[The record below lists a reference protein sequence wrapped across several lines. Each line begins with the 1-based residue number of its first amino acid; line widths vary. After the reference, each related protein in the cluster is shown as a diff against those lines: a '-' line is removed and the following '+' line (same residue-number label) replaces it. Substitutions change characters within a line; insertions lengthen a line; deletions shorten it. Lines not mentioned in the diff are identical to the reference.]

1 MRQSWCDLLFAHWR
15 VPVSALRPLIPAGL
29 KIQEFDGS
37 AWLGAVPFRMT
48 GVMYR
53 PLPDL
58 PWISAFPE
66 LNLRTYVEHEGKPG
80 VWFFSLDATNPL
92 AVWAARRFFH
102 LPYFQAAIDIQAVD
116 VSDASRGFS
125 YSSVR
130 REGAVT
136 FRARYRP
143 TSKVFAATAGS
154 IESFLTERYC
164 LYAQSPEGR
173 LLRSEVH
180 HPPWPLQHAEAEIHH
195 SDLHLP
201 HNLPVQGPPELLH
214 FSKQIDV
221 IIWPPQ
227 QVALSG

>member
-1 MRQSWCDLLFAHWR
+1 MPAGRWVMRQSWCDLLFAHWR
-15 VPVSALRPLIPAGL
+15 VPASALRPWIPEVL

-37 AWLGAVPFRMT
+37 AWLGAVPFRMS

-66 LNLRTYVEHEGKPG
+66 LNLRTYVEHDGKPG

-102 LPYFQAAIDIQAVD
+102 LPYFQAAIQIQEGAQ
-116 VSDASRGFS
+116 GYS

-130 REGAVT
+130 REKSLT

-143 TSKVFAATAGS
+143 TSNVFASSPGS
-154 IESFLTERYC
+154 LEAFLTEHYC
-164 LYAQSPEGR
+164 LYAQSPSGP

-180 HPPWPLQHAEAEIHH
+180 HAQWPLQHAEAEIHH

-201 HNLPVQGPPELLH
+201 HNLPIQGPPELLH
-214 FSKQIDV
+214 FSKHLDV

-227 QVALSG
+227 QIAT

>member
-1 MRQSWCDLLFAHWR
+1 M
-15 VPVSALRPLIPAGL
+15 PVSAVRPLIPAGL

-37 AWLGAVPFRMT
+37 AWIGAVPFRMS

-66 LNLRTYVEHEGKPG
+66 LNLRTYVECDGKPG

-102 LPYFQAAIDIQAVD
+102 LPYFQAAIDIKAVD
-116 VSDASRGFS
+116 GTDSSRGFS

-143 TSKVFAATAGS
+143 TSDVFTATAGS
-154 IESFLTERYC
+154 LESFLTERYC
-164 LYAQSPEGR
+164 LYAQAPTGQ

-180 HPPWPLQHAEAEIHH
+180 HPQWSLQHAEADIDHN
-195 SDLHLP
+195 DLHLP
-201 HNLPVQGPPELLH
+201 LGLTLQGPPQTLH
-214 FSKQIDV
+214 FSKQLDV
-221 IIWPPQ
+221 IIWSPEE
-227 QVALSG
+227 VAT